1 MPPAELRHK
10 QAPSIKVNALFTIP
24 VLIRAPREI
33 FPGGFEMVI
42 LLTAFL
48 AGASVLPQIDRT
60 ALDLQARAE
69 ALQPGTRAQTRPMR
83 ARTTAPARTQP
94 RTAATPTRTL
104 SNKASTPPARG
115 PVRVA
120 AAPVRAQ
127 VPGPARQAAPRR
139 AASGSPLDLAQI
151 TTICRAAGNQDDPA
165 GFLARLGS
173 AYSLSADDSVSLRA
187 SCAAY
192 LAGRADARRSSGGTY

>member
-1 MPPAELRHK
+1 M
-10 QAPSIKVNALFTIP
+10 I
-24 VLIRAPREI
+24 
-33 FPGGFEMVI
+33 I

-48 AGASVLPQIDRT
+48 AGASPLPQIDRT

-69 ALQPGTRAQTRPMR
+69 ALQPR
-83 ARTTAPARTQP
+83 ARTQARTVQRRTPAPARTQP
-94 RTAATPTRTL
+94 ARPRIVAAATPSR

-120 AAPVRAQ
+120 AAPVRAP
-127 VPGPARQAAPRR
+127 VRANARRTATTVRR
-139 AASGSPLDLAQI
+139 VSGGSPLDLAQI

-165 GFLARLGS
+165 GFLARLSS

-192 LAGRADARRSSGGTY
+192 LAGRADARRASGGTY

>member
-1 MPPAELRHK
+1 
-10 QAPSIKVNALFTIP
+10 
-24 VLIRAPREI
+24 
-33 FPGGFEMVI
+33 MVI
-42 LLTAFL
+42 LLTALL
-48 AGASVLPQIDRT
+48 AGASPLPQIDRT

-69 ALQPGTRAQTRPMR
+69 ALQPRGRTQ
-83 ARTTAPARTQP
+83 ARTMQRRSAPARTQAARP
-94 RTAATPTRTL
+94 RAVAAATASR

-127 VPGPARQAAPRR
+127 APGPVRRTAARRV
-139 AASGSPLDLAQI
+139 SGGSPLDLAQI
-151 TTICRAAGNQDDPA
+151 TTICRAAGNQNDPA
-165 GFLARLGS
+165 GFLARLSS